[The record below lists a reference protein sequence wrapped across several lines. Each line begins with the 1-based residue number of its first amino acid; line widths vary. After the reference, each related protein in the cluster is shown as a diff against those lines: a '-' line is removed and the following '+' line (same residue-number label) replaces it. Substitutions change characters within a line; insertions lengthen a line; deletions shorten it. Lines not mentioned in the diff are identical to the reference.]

1 MIISKHSHSC
11 LLIKEANQTILIDP
25 GNYTYEDKALDI
37 SSLEGLDYILITHE
51 HPDHMYIPFM
61 KELVEKFPD
70 VKIISNESAVKVLK
84 EANIEALME
93 SSSDITISPTPHER
107 VFGVVPPENI
117 QFSLFNKLTHPG
129 DSLHFLLNTPILAL
143 PLQAPWCSLTEA
155 VEYAMS
161 VKPKIVIPI
170 HDWHW
175 NESAREAFYA
185 RLTKYFGENG
195 IEFNPLRRGEEF
207 AV

>member
-129 DSLHFLLNTPILAL
+129 DSLHFLLNTPILTPCL
-143 PLQAPWCSLTEA
+143 HPT
-155 VEYAMS
+155 
-161 VKPKIVIPI
+161 
-170 HDWHW
+170 
-175 NESAREAFYA
+175 
-185 RLTKYFGENG
+185 
-195 IEFNPLRRGEEF
+195 
-207 AV
+207 